1 MFAVLKFARK
11 PMAWLALS
19 LLPLA
24 ACGPMPGGGGVTP
37 GKPVPVGLLVPG
49 GSGNASD
56 EVLALNLRQAAEMAA
71 TDLDG
76 AAVDL
81 RVYNTGANPAG
92 AASAAQRAV
101 AEGAQ
106 IILGPVYAESANA
119 AGKAVASTG
128 VNVLAFSNVTDIAGG
143 NVFVLGQTYPNA
155 ASRLVRFAA
164 AQGRNRIFV
173 LHEQTAAG
181 ETGRRAIESAIARSA
196 ASHAGTASYE
206 FSQQGIIS
214 AAPQIVAQIK
224 AAGANAVFLTAD
236 SGGALQLLAKLLPES
251 GLDTNTVKLI
261 GLTRWDTSPSNLT
274 LSGLQGGWFALP
286 DPGPSSSFQARF
298 AAKYGSIP
306 LPITGLAYDG
316 VAAIG
321 ALARGRAGDA
331 LSASALTQG
340 AGFVG
345 VNGVFRLLSDGTNER
360 ALAVAEIRN
369 GQIVVLDPAP
379 RSFGGAGF

>member
-1 MFAVLKFARK
+1 MFAVLGFARK

-24 ACGPMPGGGGVTP
+24 ACGPIPGGGAVAP
-37 GKPVPVGLLVPG
+37 GKPVPVGLLVPS

-56 EVLALNLRQAAEMAA
+56 EVLAQNLRQAAEMAA
-71 TDLDG
+71 SDLEG

-81 RVYNTGANPAG
+81 RVYSTGSDAAG
-92 AASAAQRAV
+92 AAAAAQRAV
-101 AEGAQ
+101 SEGAAV
-106 IILGPVYAESANA
+106 ILGPVYAESANA
-119 AGKAVASTG
+119 AGKAVAGTG

-143 NVFVLGQTYPNA
+143 NVFVLGQTFPNTA
-155 ASRLVRFAA
+155 ERLVRFAA

-181 ETGRRAIESAIARSA
+181 DTGRRAIEAAIARSPA
-196 ASHAGTASYE
+196 THAGTASYE
-206 FSQQGIIS
+206 FSQQGIIT
-214 AAPQIVAQIK
+214 AAPQIVARIK

-251 GLDTNTVKLI
+251 GLDTNAIKLI
-261 GLTRWDTSPSNLT
+261 GLTRWDTSPANLT

-298 AAKYGSIP
+298 TARYGSIP
-306 LPITGLAYDG
+306 LPVAGLAYDG

-321 ALARGRAGDA
+321 ALARGGAPNA
-331 LSASALTQG
+331 LSAPALTQG
-340 AGFVG
+340 AGFAG
-345 VNGVFRLLSDGTNER
+345 VNGVFRLLSDGTNQR